1 MARFW
6 VVRMQIE
13 DEESW
18 DIGEANGFVGIGWA
32 KINPT
37 KYSKEDKELLI
48 EEYKR
53 KYKESPNKDEIGTM
67 LRFVNDI
74 TEEEDFV
81 ILPTFPENLGEYYS
95 IGKVKTRAYYEKIPK
110 DGAYERTRR
119 EVKWLSGV
127 PREYLSESFRHSLN
141 AHQTVFNIDKHRKE
155 IISYLP

>member
-1 MARFW
+1 MTRFW

-74 TEEEDFV
+74 IEGEDFV
-81 ILPTFPENLGEYYS
+81 ILPTFPENVHEILRMTCSKNES
-95 IGKVKTRAYYEKIPK
+95 TPCK
-110 DGAYERTRR
+110 
-119 EVKWLSGV
+119 LSQ
-127 PREYLSESFRHSLN
+127 N
-141 AHQTVFNIDKHRKE
+141 
-155 IISYLP
+155 

>member
-1 MARFW
+1 
-6 VVRMQIE
+6 MQIE

-74 TEEEDFV
+74 IEGEDFV
-81 ILPTFPENLGEYYS
+81 ILPTFPENLGEYYL

-119 EVKWLSGV
+119 KVEWLNDV
-127 PREYLSESFRHSLN
+127 PRELLSESFRHSLN
-141 AHQTVFNIDKHRKE
+141 AHQTVFNIDKHRRE
-155 IISYLP
+155 IIPYLP